1 MKKLR
6 IKDSIVVDNNDF
18 IDQYLQKCKSK
29 TSFVEEVKD
38 YLSDLRIEFYDYVGL
53 IFSHIG
59 FPNPHV
65 TREGD
70 VNCRFDATLIDGKFT
85 IPIEIKSP
93 REDREI
99 NIKSIRQ
106 AFENKIV
113 LLSRKFYPTQQDTTS
128 LALAFE
134 YPPSRSD
141 IYELIDNIKD
151 AFGYNIGII
160 NIDDLLNLVYDIQV
174 NHRVFNFKYF
184 YTLKG
189 QFEYEKAFITR

>member
-1 MKKLR
+1 MRKLSL
-6 IKDSIVVDNNDF
+6 KDSVVICNNDI
-18 IDQYLQKCKSK
+18 IDQYLQKCNSKSA
-29 TSFVEEVKD
+29 FVNEVRNC
-38 YLSDLRIEFYDYVGL
+38 LCDLKIEFYDYIGL
-53 IFSHIG
+53 ILKHIG

-70 VNCRFDATLIDGKFT
+70 VNCRFDATLIDNNYSV
-85 IPIEIKSP
+85 PIEIKSP

-113 LLSRKFYPTQQDTTS
+113 LLSRKFYKTQLNTTS
-128 LALAFE
+128 LAIAFE
-134 YPPSRSD
+134 YPPTRSD
-141 IYELIDNIKD
+141 IYELIDNIKE

-160 NIDDLLNLVYDIQV
+160 NIDDLLCLVYDIQV
-174 NHRVFNFKYF
+174 NHRVFNFDYF

-189 QFEYEKAFITR
+189 QFDYEKAFIKR